1 MDAGLVDIVTLADI
15 GAGDRALVGGKGAS
29 LGELTGAGIRVPP
42 AFVVTTGAFRRCLG
56 QGNMLGAIAT
66 EIRRLDPGEPDRVA
80 DVTAA
85 IRARIEATPLPTDL
99 EAAIQEGYAALA
111 GEPAGDPQ
119 PSRPA
124 VAVRSS
130 ATGEDSAEASFAGL
144 QDTYLWVRGDEV
156 PAHVLRCWA
165 SLYSVE
171 SVTYRLRRGISE
183 AGLAMAVVVQRM
195 VDARTSGVM
204 FTRSPRSGDRSVIV
218 IEAAWGL
225 GSAVVG
231 GEVTPDGWVVNKV
244 TGEVIRRTVSR
255 KLRRHLLHP
264 SGRGVVDDEVPDEL
278 KEVPSLSEAELGT
291 VVDAGRVIERH
302 YGTPQDIEW
311 AMAGEEPAELY
322 VLQSRPE
329 TVWAARSAEPVAGPA
344 ARDFDHVA
352 SLLGRPPQPP
362 DGTPR

>member
-1 MDAGLVDIVTLADI
+1 MDIVTLADI
-15 GAGDRALVGGKGAS
+15 GAGDRPLVGGKGAS

-42 AFVVTTGAFRRCLG
+42 AFVVTTEAFRRSLG

-66 EIRRLDPGEPDRVA
+66 EVRRLDPGEPERVA

-85 IRARIEATPLPTDL
+85 IRGRIEATPLPADL
-99 EAAIQEGYAALA
+99 EAAIREGYAALA
-111 GEPAGDPQ
+111 AERVDDPQ
-119 PSRPA
+119 PGRPA

-144 QDTYLWVRGDEV
+144 QDTYLWVRADEV
-156 PAHVLRCWA
+156 PAQVRRCWA

-171 SVTYRLRRGISE
+171 SVTYRLRRGIGE
-183 AGLAMAVVVQRM
+183 QGLAMAVVVQRM

-204 FTRSPRSGDRSVIV
+204 FTRSPRTGDRSVIV

-231 GEVTPDGWVVNKV
+231 GEVTPDAWVVNKV

-255 KLRRHLLHP
+255 KLRRHLAHP

-278 KEVPSLSEAELGT
+278 KEEASLSDAEVGT
-291 VVDAGRVIERH
+291 LVKAGRAIESH
-302 YGTPQDIEW
+302 YGAPQDIEW
-311 AMAGEEPAELY
+311 AMAGEDPAELF

-329 TVWAARSAEPVAGPA
+329 TVWATRSPAPVAGPA

-352 SLLGRPPQPP
+352 RLLGRPPQRP
-362 DGTPR
+362 DGPPR

>member
-1 MDAGLVDIVTLADI
+1 MLADI
-15 GAGDRALVGGKGAS
+15 GAGDRPLVGGKGAS

-42 AFVVTTGAFRRCLG
+42 AFVVTTGAFRRSLG
-56 QGNMLGAIAT
+56 EGNMLGAIAT
-66 EIRRLDPGEPDRVA
+66 EVRRLDPGEPDRVA

-85 IRARIEATPLPTDL
+85 IRARIEATPLPADL
-99 EAAIQEGYAALA
+99 EAAIRERYAALA
-111 GEPAGDPQ
+111 AEAVDDPVHNPLAGGA
-119 PSRPA
+119 A

-130 ATGEDSAEASFAGL
+130 ATGEDSAEASFAGM

-156 PAHVLRCWA
+156 PAQVRRCWA
-165 SLYSVE
+165 SLYSVD
-171 SVTYRLRRGISE
+171 SVTYRLRRGIAE
-183 AGLAMAVVVQRM
+183 TGLAMAVVVQRM

-204 FTRSPRSGDRSVIV
+204 FTRSPRTGDRSVIV

-231 GEVTPDGWVVNKV
+231 GEVTPDAWVVNKV

-311 AMAGEEPAELY
+311 AMAGEEPAQLY

-352 SLLGRPPQPP
+352 SLLGRPPQRP